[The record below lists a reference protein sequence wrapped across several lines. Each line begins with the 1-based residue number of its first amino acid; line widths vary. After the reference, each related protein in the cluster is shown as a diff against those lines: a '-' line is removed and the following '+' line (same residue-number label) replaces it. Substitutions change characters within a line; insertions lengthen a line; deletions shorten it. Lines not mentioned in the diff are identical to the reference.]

1 MLNSR
6 HFALLSL
13 FVLAMLNAN
22 AQNDLSI
29 KQTHIDFDSTKTKQL
44 LFQLENH
51 NFFKNNEYFG
61 DQIEGYTLGGYSLQP
76 ALTYYPTPYFRL
88 TAGIHLQQYN
98 GTKTYDKVLPVLSAQ
113 VRFNNRLSM
122 IMGAIKGHVHHNMP
136 EPLLDPEWQINR
148 PVETGLQF
156 LYNTKRFKAD
166 LWLDWNQFIKH
177 NDTIPEKFIAGL
189 NSSFILSNP
198 EAIWN
203 WEIPLQLVA
212 SHRGGQISN
221 YDEPMESLVNLGTG
235 ITAEKKMDGKF
246 KSIKLS
252 SQLFYFKDLT
262 DKKERPL
269 NSGYALYPS
278 VCLNSSWGEAL
289 VGYWHG
295 HDFFSPKGNPLFIST
310 STYMDDFYR
319 ENRDLITLKYN
330 YNLVF
335 KKQLKFNFGL
345 EAYYDLKNQQLE
357 YFYGLNLIFTPSFK
371 IMTLD
376 YLE

>member
-1 MLNSR
+1 MLNR
-6 HFALLSL
+6 RQFAILCLL
-13 FVLAMLNAN
+13 VLTMLNAN

-29 KQTHIDFDSTKTKQL
+29 KHTHIAFDSTKSKQL

-61 DQIEGYTLGGYSLQP
+61 DQIEGYTLTGYSLQP
-76 ALTYYPTPYFRL
+76 ALTYYPSSYLRL
-88 TAGIHLQQYN
+88 TAGVHLQQYN
-98 GTKTYDKVLPVLSAQ
+98 GTTKYDKVLPVLSAQ
-113 VRFNNRLSM
+113 IRLNQKLTM
-122 IMGAIKGHVHHNMP
+122 LMGAIKGHVHHNMP

-148 PVETGLQF
+148 PLETGIQF
-156 LYNTKRFKAD
+156 LYTTKRFKAD
-166 LWLDWNQFIKH
+166 LWLDWNQFIKQ

-189 NSSFILSNP
+189 NSTFCISKP
-198 EAIWN
+198 DAIWN
-203 WEIPLQLVA
+203 LEIPLQMVA

-221 YDEPMESLVNLGTG
+221 YDAPMESLVNWGTG
-235 ITAEKKMDGKF
+235 LTAEKKLGGKL
-246 KSIKLS
+246 KEIKLS
-252 SQLFYFKDLT
+252 AQLFYFKDLT

-269 NSGYALYPS
+269 NTGYAIYPTI
-278 VCLNSSWGEAL
+278 CLNALWGETM

-310 STYMDDFYR
+310 STYLDDFYR
-319 ENRDLITLKYN
+319 ENRNLLTLKYN
-330 YNLVF
+330 YNLVY
-335 KKQLKFNFGL
+335 KKQIKFNFGV
-345 EAYYDLKNQQLE
+345 ETYYDMNNGQLE